1 MSHSIYMAYAGL
13 QSRADALELI
23 GNNLANLQSAGFKQ
37 KQFYFHV
44 LNVLGE
50 DASNL
55 GEAINGPV
63 VKTLDA
69 TDFSNGSLTETGG
82 PLDLGL
88 TGDGFF
94 AVRTDHGTFYTRDG
108 HFELNARGQ
117 LVDQNGDLV
126 LAEDGKQ
133 GQPLTLPPGKI
144 EIAPNGQV
152 SVDGI
157 AAGTLRLVSFERPNE
172 LQPVGASL
180 FKAPDG
186 ASTIPPTRT
195 TVAQGYLEQANVNV
209 LTSVT
214 QMIDLMRSFESLSQA
229 VRTMTR
235 DVDQHLISELAKV

>member
-44 LNVLGE
+44 LNGLQG
-50 DASNL
+50 DASDL
-55 GEAINGPV
+55 GQAINGPV
-63 VKTLDA
+63 VKTLNS
-69 TDFSNGSLTETGG
+69 TDFSGGSLIETGG

-88 TGDGFF
+88 NGDGFF
-94 AVRTDHGTFYTRDG
+94 VVRTDRGTLYTRKG
-108 HFELNARGQ
+108 HFELNEKGQ
-117 LVDQNGDLV
+117 LVDENGGLL
-126 LAEDGKQ
+126 LADDGRD
-133 GQPLTLPPGKI
+133 GQPITLPPGTV
-144 EIAPNGQV
+144 EFAPNGQI

-157 AAGTLRLVSFERPNE
+157 SAGTLRLVSFENLRQ
-172 LQPVGASL
+172 LQSMGAGL

-186 ASTIPPTRT
+186 VSPIPPSRTR
-195 TVAQGYLEQANVNV
+195 VAQGFLEQANVNP

-229 VRTMTR
+229 IRSMTR